1 MFKIIIFKRYYLFKK
16 DIALIDEAKPY
27 DPLDV
32 EYIYTESILSLRSD
46 FKFVKNYADS
56 VEAVIKM
63 ETEARENLLK
73 TAPHLLAT
81 VKSTTNAQIND
92 DGLDPINEDEE
103 LDNINNDDNNPDEET
118 EDEFR
123 AESNNDQNDE
133 EVYDDEDDEDEEEED
148 DDSFNPKKDASK
160 QRKSRDSL
168 IDADEELSERKRNDS
183 SNNPDQNADSSSEIE
198 DSVKILPN
206 SLAKKEISAEDEEFM
221 KQFDS
226 ILTENI
232 AVLLIKLLNS
242 YINYFK
248 FNYFFKQRTKE
259 VIKMP
264 SIDIAVPMHL
274 RKLKPS
280 NQPGK

>member
-32 EYIYTESILSLRSD
+32 EYIYTESLLSLRPD
-46 FKFVKNYADS
+46 FKFLKNYADS

-81 VKSTTNAQIND
+81 VKPTTNAQIND

-103 LDNINNDDNNPDEET
+103 LDNNINNDDNNLDEET

-123 AESNNDQNDE
+123 AESNIDQNDE
-133 EVYDDEDDEDEEEED
+133 EVYDDEDDEDDEDEE
-148 DDSFNPKKDASK
+148 DDSFNSKKEASK

-168 IDADEELSERKRNDS
+168 IDADEELSERKRNES

-198 DSVKILPN
+198 DSVKILSN

-232 AVLLIKLLNS
+232 AV
-242 YINYFK
+242 
-248 FNYFFKQRTKE
+248 
-259 VIKMP
+259 
-264 SIDIAVPMHL
+264 
-274 RKLKPS
+274 
-280 NQPGK
+280 

>member
-103 LDNINNDDNNPDEET
+103 LDNINNDDNNLDEET

-183 SNNPDQNADSSSEIE
+183 SNNPD
-198 DSVKILPN
+198 

-232 AVLLIKLLNS
+232 AVLLIKLFNS